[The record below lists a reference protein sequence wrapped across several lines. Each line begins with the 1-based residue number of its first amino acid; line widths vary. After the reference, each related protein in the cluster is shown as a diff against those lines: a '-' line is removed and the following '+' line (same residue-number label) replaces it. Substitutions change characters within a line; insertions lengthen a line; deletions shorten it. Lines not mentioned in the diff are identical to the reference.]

1 MAVRGDEESASVARA
16 PKIRIRIESL
26 SDLVFGLALSIG
38 SIILVGKQPQS
49 GQDIA
54 VNVLLFGF
62 GFLII
67 VMTWL
72 GYSRTMAV
80 LPMETP
86 FALLANLLLLFI
98 VAIEPYLFYVLTSV
112 QSAGLA
118 DAASVIYAL
127 DVGGM
132 FLMQAVLA
140 RMVVAG
146 EEARSHGQPSLHPVI
161 LARFQRMTKLNAI
174 IGLVYVVSALPI
186 FWVDTPVGYPR
197 FYLWFSSFLFLAG
210 RARRKGGEEAD
221 QQQALPGP
229 PPRDLREV

>member
-1 MAVRGDEESASVARA
+1 LSDAEHAEKVPANPS
-16 PKIRIRIESL
+16 PRIRVRMESL

-38 SIILVGKQPQS
+38 SIILVGKQPQT

-80 LPMETP
+80 LPVEAP
-86 FALLANLLLLFI
+86 FALAANLVLLFI

-112 QSAGLA
+112 QTNGLA
-118 DAASVIYAL
+118 DAASVVYGL

-132 FLMQAVLA
+132 FLMQAALA
-140 RMVVAG
+140 RMVVQG
-146 EEARSHGQPSLHPVI
+146 EKAHSHGQLPLHPIV
-161 LARFQRMTKLNAI
+161 LARFRRVRLDVV
-174 IGLVYVVSALPI
+174 IGLVFVASALPI
-186 FWVDTPVGYPR
+186 FWVDTPIGILR
-197 FYLWFSSFLFLAG
+197 FYLWSSSFLFNPFLAG
-210 RARRKGGEEAD
+210 RLQGRSSSEE
-221 QQQALPGP
+221 G
-229 PPRDLREV
+229 

>member
-1 MAVRGDEESASVARA
+1 LAAADDGEKTSAA
-16 PKIRIRIESL
+16 PAPRIRVRIESL

-38 SIILVGKQPQS
+38 SIILVGKQPAT

-80 LPMETP
+80 LPVEAP
-86 FALLANLLLLFI
+86 FALVANLVLLFI

-112 QSAGLA
+112 QTAGLA
-118 DAASVIYAL
+118 DAASVVYAL

-140 RMVVAG
+140 RMVVKG
-146 EEARSHGQPSLHPVI
+146 EKARLHGQPALHPVV
-161 LARFQRMTKLNAI
+161 LERFRRVLKLNAV
-174 IGLVYVVSALPI
+174 IGLVFVVSALPV
-186 FWVDTPVGYPR
+186 FWVNTPVGFLR
-197 FYLWFSSFLFLAG
+197 FYLWSSSLLFLAV
-210 RARRKGGEEAD
+210 RFQRRPAGKEN
-221 QQQALPGP
+221 
-229 PPRDLREV
+229 

>member
-1 MAVRGDEESASVARA
+1 LAVADDEERA
-16 PKIRIRIESL
+16 PADPPPRIRVRIESL

-80 LPMETP
+80 LPVEAP
-86 FALLANLLLLFI
+86 FALLANLVLLFI
-98 VAIEPYLFYVLTSV
+98 VAVEPYLFYVLTSV
-112 QSAGLA
+112 QTSGLA
-118 DAASVIYAL
+118 DAASVVYAL

-132 FLMQAVLA
+132 FLMQAALA
-140 RMVVAG
+140 RMVVNG
-146 EEARSHGQPSLHPVI
+146 EKASSSGKPPLHPVV
-161 LARFQRMTKLNAI
+161 LARFRRVVKLNTV
-174 IGLVYVVSALPI
+174 IGLVFVVSALPV
-186 FWVDTPVGYPR
+186 FWVDTSIGFLR
-197 FYLWFSSFLFLAG
+197 FYLWSSSFLFLAM
-210 RARRKGGEEAD
+210 RR
-221 QQQALPGP
+221 Q
-229 PPRDLREV
+229 PRSAVSEG